1 MQQKVCH
8 YLKQVTTKNVSE
20 LFHEVHDVMVTYNKK
35 TDLFNLGPSTSC
47 MFPSDA
53 HCLQT
58 HTVKD
63 FCFFSP
69 VYLFLLHGPAKIG
82 WRNGFSM
89 YSQSAIWLDD
99 DIRICDQLQPLFYF
113 LYMIMSQLDKGVVED
128 TLFLCEI
135 ILVI

>member
-1 MQQKVCH
+1 M
-8 YLKQVTTKNVSE
+8 
-20 LFHEVHDVMVTYNKK
+20 
-35 TDLFNLGPSTSC
+35 SC

-69 VYLFLLHGPAKIG
+69 VYLFLLHGSAKIG
-82 WRNGFSM
+82 WGNGFSM

-113 LYMIMSQLDKGVVED
+113 LYMIMSLLDKGVVED
-128 TLFLCEI
+128 TLVLFEM